1 MAAFGVGLAV
11 RMVDSDQT
19 SAHPGP
25 EISAAISPDSRV
37 IVIAQIV
44 ALGGAERSS
53 IALSRWLYH
62 QGIPNHIVTYQDRVG
77 LARAAQHPLRVV
89 QLRPAMHPLPKVLAL
104 HRYFHDHPA
113 RRHPLMSGYQPAL
126 HATLAGLRGFHCLMH
141 DTPSLFTGEDR
152 RSMRGSLLRFA
163 SDRIIGHG
171 LRSGGRTIV
180 TSTYLQ
186 AECRR
191 TFGVEAVIARMGG
204 LASPES
210 FRPRLAGSTL
220 RLFSVSRVEANKR
233 IDWVIAALAELEHCA
248 EPLSRTADWRLDVA
262 GKGSQIESMRALV
275 RRHGLEQR
283 IRLHGFVS
291 DVELEQLYGA
301 ADLFLMPA
309 VQGYG
314 IPAIEALQRG
324 IPVLLH
330 RDSGVSDIL
339 LDTPW
344 ATVLTGGASCMRSTL
359 AQAIASVREDRHLAA
374 PLPEIPS
381 EDSWSEQVAAVCEWI

>member
-1 MAAFGVGLAV
+1 MAVSAQSRPA
-11 RMVDSDQT
+11 T
-19 SAHPGP
+19 SIP
-25 EISAAISPDSRV
+25 EISPESRV
-37 IVIAQIV
+37 IVIAQVV
-44 ALGGAERSS
+44 ALGGAERSCL
-53 IALSRWLYH
+53 ALSRWLH
-62 QGIPNHIVTYQDRVG
+62 RNGIPNHIVTYQDQIG
-77 LARAAQHPLRVV
+77 LAGVTDHPLTVV
-89 QLRPAMHPLPKVLAL
+89 ELKPRMDPLPKVRAL
-104 HRYFHDHPA
+104 RRYFAAHPA
-113 RRHPLMSGYQPAL
+113 AHQPLMSGYQPAL

-152 RSMRGSLLRFA
+152 RTVRGSVLRFV
-163 SDRIIGHG
+163 SDRIIGRG
-171 LRSGGRTIV
+171 LRSGGRTVV
-180 TSTYLQ
+180 TSSYLR

-191 TFGVEAVIARMGG
+191 VFGVDAVIARMGG
-204 LASPES
+204 LGSRQS
-210 FRPRLAGSTL
+210 FRPRPAGSTL
-220 RLFSVSRVEANKR
+220 RLFSVSRVEGNKR
-233 IDWVIAALAELEHCA
+233 IDWIIDALAELEHCA
-248 EPLSRTADWRLDVA
+248 DTLSSPLSAQTDWQLDIA
-262 GKGSQIESMRALV
+262 GKGSQLEAMRALT
-275 RRHGLEQR
+275 RKHGLEHR

-291 DVELEQLYGA
+291 DAELEELYNA

-359 AQAIASVREDRHLAA
+359 AQAITSVRENRHIAA

-381 EDSWSEQVAAVCEWI
+381 EDTWSEQVATLCEWV